1 MIVSVA
7 CQEPNKPVNKSLN
20 TFIFYFSKDNHMM
33 CPKVKNIS
41 IYYHDYIIM
50 TILFDVCKYFFYIPC
65 PLDFLKNFFYPQCA

>member
-7 CQEPNKPVNKSLN
+7 CQERNKPVNKSLN

-33 CPKVKNIS
+33 CPKVKNIP

-50 TILFDVCKYFFYIPC
+50 TILFDVCKYFFI
-65 PLDFLKNFFYPQCA
+65 FLVL